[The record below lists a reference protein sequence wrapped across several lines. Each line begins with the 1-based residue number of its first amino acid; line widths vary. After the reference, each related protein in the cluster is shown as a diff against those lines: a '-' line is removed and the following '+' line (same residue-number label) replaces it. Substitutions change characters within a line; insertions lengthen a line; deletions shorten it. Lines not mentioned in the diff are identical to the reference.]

1 VEIEEGEFI
10 PNLPMINSD
19 SILGPGKEPARE
31 SCDFA
36 AKGGHPGTNTSTP
49 SSCAH
54 RNEPE
59 KKNEPKHLSK
69 RATKPHGVKGGTCCS
84 LVVLCRLYQVFQ
96 HLLVWHSRS
105 MFLSLLA
112 CQQNIV
118 SFAQTIMVCPFFFA
132 NEMS

>member
-1 VEIEEGEFI
+1 VGIGEGEFI
-10 PNLPMINSD
+10 PNLQTINSD

-31 SCDFA
+31 SCDVA
-36 AKGGHPGTNTSTP
+36 AKGGHPGTDTSTS

-59 KKNEPKHLSK
+59 KKNELKQLSK
-69 RATKPHGVKGGTCCS
+69 RATKLHGVKGGTCCS

-96 HLLVWHSRS
+96 HLFVTLH
-105 MFLSLLA
+105 FLSLLA
-112 CQQNIV
+112 CQRNIV